1 MHRTV
6 YVGMLKMQYAEV
18 NGTKKNRCI
27 QGAYFDLWTAK
38 EPSKENTLLGS
49 QTRFI
54 GVLSDDFA
62 AVDFREELC
71 YSKPPEKAKFGGL
84 FE

>member
-1 MHRTV
+1 
-6 YVGMLKMQYAEV
+6 MLRVQYAEV

-27 QGAYFDLWTAK
+27 QGHILTYGQQKSQARIV
-38 EPSKENTLLGS
+38 SLLGF

-71 YSKPPEKAKFGGL
+71 YSKPPEKTKFGGL
-84 FE
+84 F